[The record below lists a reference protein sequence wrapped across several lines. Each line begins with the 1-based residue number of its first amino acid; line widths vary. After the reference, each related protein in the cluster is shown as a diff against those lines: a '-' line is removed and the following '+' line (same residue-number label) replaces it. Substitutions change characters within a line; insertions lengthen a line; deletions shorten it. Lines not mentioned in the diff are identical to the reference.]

1 MPVDDAA
8 ALSQAMVQVMTGPEV
23 DGEKLSEQVK
33 ALASPQVVCMRLQTI
48 FGEAIVSH

>member
-1 MPVDDAA
+1 VPVDDAA
-8 ALSQAMVQVMTGPEV
+8 ALSQAMAQVMTGPEV

-33 ALASPQVVCMRLQTI
+33 ALASPQVVGMCLQTI